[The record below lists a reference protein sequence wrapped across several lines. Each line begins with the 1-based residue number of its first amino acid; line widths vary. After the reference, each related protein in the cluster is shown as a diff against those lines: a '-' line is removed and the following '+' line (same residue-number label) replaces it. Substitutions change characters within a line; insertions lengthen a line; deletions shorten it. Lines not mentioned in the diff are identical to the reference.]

1 MKDKIN
7 KILHKIDVNE
17 DGIIFFRD
25 APGKLLRLFQAQHE
39 QDIKAFEDMIG
50 EDEPLNIITGENART
65 EFIMGEDSLRA
76 ELRTKLDQY
85 KEGLRDI

>member
-39 QDIKAFEDMIG
+39 QDIKAFEDILKEESTIFFTVEG
-50 EDEPLNIITGENART
+50 AKRIDHDIKVRKQ
-65 EFIMGEDSLRA
+65 LRA

-85 KEGLRDI
+85 KKENV